1 MGVACSW
8 GNASVGH
15 FLSYLAIWASLQ
27 QAMAQNTT
35 NPCDCEAEDTELSLP
50 LWASLPII
58 AFLVMLS
65 GLFSGLT
72 LGLMGLDVI
81 GLQIV
86 QKGDD
91 KELARHTTCAEK
103 IAPIRESGNQLLC
116 TLLLGN
122 VAVNSALSILTA
134 DIASGLVGFLVST
147 ALIVVFGEILPQA
160 ACSRYA
166 LQVGARTVPIVRF
179 LMMLFFVITKPMS
192 IILDWMLGREVG
204 TIHSRTELM
213 EMLKLQISL
222 GAVSAEE
229 GKIAQQVAE
238 GALSFRDKSVG
249 DIMTPLEDAY
259 FLSSDTK
266 LGYDSIREI
275 FETGYSRIPIY
286 GTDKHQYRGLLYT
299 KDLMLADPED
309 EMKVGDFIQIF
320 SRKVETFFEETKLVQ
335 CLNAF
340 KKGGTH
346 MGLVRKAVTTV
357 DVDPRFEIVGVLTL
371 EDIVEEIIQEEI
383 VDETDVYVDVDRRL
397 KIGGRDTTNF
407 NLGVFNPIW
416 RSRGDKLSLEEVNAI
431 SAHLMR
437 TAFAA
442 GNGCALQY
450 ETITWLVGE
459 AEVQNLSRNAPVG
472 LDPSDTDWIYRRG
485 QASSRCTLVLQ
496 GRLGAIVGH
505 ESFKTENGAFS
516 LLARDALLPNPFKP
530 DFDAFL
536 STPKVRILSIKKE
549 LFQRARE
556 LDKDPAM
563 LEQAKKTQVLAVSVT
578 RKQRWTYGGR
588 DGPEDSGSPRELM
601 SPTLSSKSKRP
612 SQRSIWGD
620 RSSL

>member
-1 MGVACSW
+1 MRRKRRRRVQPIEPSSERDGRE
-8 GNASVGH
+8 
-15 FLSYLAIWASLQ
+15 L
-27 QAMAQNTT
+27 
-35 NPCDCEAEDTELSLP
+35 EA
-50 LWASLPII
+50 
-58 AFLVMLS
+58 
-65 GLFSGLT
+65 
-72 LGLMGLDVI
+72 
-81 GLQIV
+81 
-86 QKGDD
+86 
-91 KELARHTTCAEK
+91 ARNRCAER

-134 DIASGLVGFLVST
+134 DIASGLIGFLVST

-166 LQVGARTVPIVRF
+166 LQVGARTVPIVKF
-179 LMMLFFVITKPMS
+179 LMILFFIITKPMS

-238 GALSFRDKSVG
+238 GALSFRDKQVG

-259 FLSSDTK
+259 FLSSRTK
-266 LGYDSIREI
+266 LGYDAIREI
-275 FETGYSRIPIY
+275 FETGYSLLAELE
-286 GTDKHQYRGLLYT
+286 RGRG
-299 KDLMLADPED
+299 AEA
-309 EMKVGDFIQIF
+309 
-320 SRKVETFFEETKLVQ
+320 TKLVQ

-346 MGLVRKAVTTV
+346 MGLVRKAITTV
-357 DVDPRFEIVGVLTL
+357 DTNPRFEIVGVLTL

-416 RSRGDKLSLEEVNAI
+416 RSRGDKLSREEVNAI

-437 TAFAA
+437 TAFKS
-442 GNGCALQY
+442 GGEYSLKY
-450 ETITWLVGE
+450 DTITWLVGE
-459 AEVQNLSRNAPVG
+459 ADVQNLTRHAPTG
-472 LDPSDTDWIYRRG
+472 LDPADTDWIYRRG
-485 QASSRCTLVLQ
+485 EVTHRCTLILQ

-505 ESFKTENGAFS
+505 ESFHTDNGAFT
-516 LLARDALLPNPFKP
+516 LLARDALLPKPFKP
-530 DFDAFL
+530 DFDAYL
-536 STPKVRILSIKKE
+536 STPKVRVLSIKKD
-549 LFQRARE
+549 LFRRACD
-556 LDKDPAM
+556 LDKDSTT
-563 LEQAKKTQVLAVSVT
+563 LEAALKSQVLAPSLA
-578 RKQRWTYGGR
+578 KKRWTYSGR
-588 DGPEDSGSPRELM
+588 EAVEDQSGSPHMSPHM
-601 SPTLSSKSKRP
+601 SPTQSVKSRRP
-612 SQRSIWGD
+612 SQAISDILGRPTA
-620 RSSL
+620 L

>member
-1 MGVACSW
+1 MVEALLL
-8 GNASVGH
+8 GNAAVAKRLLT
-15 FLSYLAIWASLQ
+15 FVTVFASLQ
-27 QAMAQNTT
+27 QVVAQNTQNT
-35 NPCDCEAEDTELSLP
+35 TDPCICQAETGDELSLP

-58 AFLVMLS
+58 GFLVMLS

-91 KELARHTTCAEK
+91 KELARCAER
-103 IAPIRESGNQLLC
+103 IAPIREHGNQLLC

-179 LMMLFFVITKPMS
+179 LMMLFFIITKPMS

-222 GAVSAEE
+222 GAVDAEE

-238 GALSFRDKSVG
+238 GALSFRDKQVG

-286 GTDKHQYRGLLYT
+286 GRDKHEYRGLLYT

-346 MGLVRKAVTTV
+346 MGLVRKAITTI
-357 DVDPRFEIVGVLTL
+357 DVNPRFEIVGVLTL

-437 TAFAA
+437 TAFTA
-442 GNGCALQY
+442 GSNCSLKY

-459 AEVQNLSRNAPVG
+459 ADVQNLSRSAPVG
-472 LDPSDTDWIYRRG
+472 LNPCDTDWIYRRG
-485 QASSRCTLVLQ
+485 QLANRCTLVLQ

-505 ESFKTENGAFS
+505 ESFRTENGAFS
-516 LLARDALLPNPFKP
+516 LLARDAMFEKPFKP
-530 DFDAFL
+530 DFCAFL
-536 STPKVRILSIKKE
+536 STPKVRVLSIKKD
-549 LFQRARE
+549 LFRRAQE
-556 LDKDPAM
+556 LDKDPSL
-563 LEQAKKTQVLAVSVT
+563 LEQAKKTQVLAPS
-578 RKQRWTYGGR
+578 RKRWTYGGR
-588 DGPEDSGSPRELM
+588 EAFEDQSGSPREPM
-601 SPTLSSKSKRP
+601 SPTLSSRRP
-612 SQRSIWGD
+612 SQRSLWGE
-620 RSSL
+620 RTAL